1 MASSYPSVLD
11 GMMSSN
17 AAPQPSAAAY
27 HQAVKQSMPPISEV
41 DALRQKFGFI
51 PSSNQSQDPF
61 WRALAATL
69 SAQHDASEALQ
80 EQGTLG
86 NAAQVGQPNGTGTAT
101 QPSGPQPT
109 PQQPSMNS
117 PAPTLPQSGVATP
130 NNPAMGS

>member
-11 GMMSSN
+11 GMMSSGQT
-17 AAPQPSAAAY
+17 PQPSAQAY

-41 DALRQKFGFI
+41 DALRQKFGFV
-51 PSSNQSQDPF
+51 PSTSQSQDPF

-86 NAAQVGQPNGTGTAT
+86 NAAQVGAPQAGSP

-109 PQQPSMNS
+109 PNS
-117 PAPTLPQSGVATP
+117 PAQPLAQSGVATS

>member
-1 MASSYPSVLD
+1 MANSYPSVLD

-27 HQAVKQSMPPISEV
+27 HQAVKQSMPPMSEV
-41 DALRQKFGFI
+41 DSLRQKFGFV
-51 PSSNQSQDPF
+51 PSTGQSQDPF

-69 SAQHDASEALQ
+69 RAQHDASEALQ

-86 NAAQVGQPNGTGTAT
+86 NAAQVGAPQAGSPQPNGTAT

-109 PQQPSMNS
+109 PQQP
-117 PAPTLPQSGVATP
+117 LPQSGVATP

>member
-11 GMMSSN
+11 GMMSSGQT
-17 AAPQPSAAAY
+17 PQPSAQAY
-27 HQAVKQSMPPISEV
+27 HQAVKQSMPPMSEV
-41 DALRQKFGFI
+41 DKLRQKFGFV
-51 PSSNQSQDPF
+51 PSTGQSQDPF

-86 NAAQVGQPNGTGTAT
+86 NNAPPPTQGAGQPTGTGTAT
-101 QPSGPQPT
+101 QP
-109 PQQPSMNS
+109 MLNS
-117 PAPTLPQSGVATP
+117 PAQPLPQSGVATP